1 MLILDYAATAVI
13 RVTTSSTADIEA
25 QVSGVDHTISG
36 DVFLAFQQA
45 TAIATTPGPTT
56 IGAGP
61 ASGHVRN
68 YKRISLRNKH
78 AATANTL
85 TIEHYNGTL
94 AVQIDKVT
102 LAAGEQW
109 LLDDKGVVFVY
120 DANGGV
126 KMGASAA
133 TDTLAGLVLLAT
145 QADMEAASDVTHAV
159 TPGRMKYHP
168 GVAKAILHTT
178 GTATPVA
185 NAACTYG
192 CTITDTNVGQ
202 LTVNF
207 STAFSAAGA
216 YCVQVN
222 VEVISTTLTAAANV
236 MQGYMRFGGQAAA
249 GSCEV
254 NCCDRTATTNV
265 IRDPISW
272 HVVAFGDQ

>member
-1 MLILDYAATAVI
+1 MLILDYAAGAVI
-13 RVTTSSTADIEA
+13 RVVTSSAADIEA

-45 TAIATTPGPTT
+45 TAIAGAATTT

-85 TIEHYNGTL
+85 TVEHYNGTL
-94 AVQIDKVT
+94 AVQMDKVT

-109 LLDDKGVVFVY
+109 LMDEKGVIFLYDSNGAVRTAGQPAASDTVAGIVY
-120 DANGGV
+120 
-126 KMGASAA
+126 
-133 TDTLAGLVLLAT
+133 LAT
-145 QADMEAASDVTHAV
+145 QAEMEAATDVIHAV
-159 TPGRMKYHP
+159 VPGRVKYHP
-168 GVAKAILHTT
+168 GVAKSILHTT

-185 NAACTYG
+185 DASCTYG
-192 CTITDTNVGQ
+192 CTITDTNVGR

-207 STAFSAAGA
+207 STAFSAAGS

-236 MQGYMRFGGQAAA
+236 MQGYMRFGGQASAS
-249 GSCEV
+249 SCEV
-254 NCCDRTATTNV
+254 NCCDRTVTTNV

-272 HVVAFGDQ
+272 HVCSWGDQ